1 MNSRNKL
8 KILSESA
15 QYDLCNYVTPSV
27 ESLKNSKISGIY
39 HATSSNGCP
48 IPLFKVLM
56 SNKCNNDCKYCVNH
70 SKRIFSRV
78 EYSPIE
84 LANLFLDY
92 YHNKLVDGLFLSSG
106 VCKNIDSTM
115 ERMIEVAHL
124 LRVNHGYKGYIH
136 LKILP
141 GSSYDMIK
149 RAMSLSNRVS
159 INIEAATSDGFQELT
174 STKDYNIDILRRMK
188 WIKRISK
195 KNPNF
200 APSGQTTQ
208 FIVGANNESDQEI
221 LRRVQWLYKNFEIK
235 RSYFSQFQP
244 LKETPLEDHP
254 KPHPK
259 RSPRLYQADSLIT
272 YYGFELDEILF
283 HDDGNLD
290 LDEDPKYMMAMN
302 NLEDFPVEIN
312 SASFKELIRVPGIG
326 KISAQ
331 RIISKKRGGFVF
343 KKLEDLKK
351 VGVVIKRAERFVK
364 FNGSYQ
370 KTLY

>member
-1 MNSRNKL
+1 MNSKNKL
-8 KILSESA
+8 KILSDSA

-27 ESLKNSKISGIY
+27 ESLKNSKIPGIY
-39 HATSSNGCP
+39 HTSSSNGCSIP
-48 IPLFKVLM
+48 IFKVLM

-70 SKRIFSRV
+70 SKRKFSRV
-78 EYSPIE
+78 EYSPKE
-84 LANLFLDY
+84 LTNLFLDY
-92 YHNKLVDGLFLSSG
+92 YNDKLVDGLFLSSG
-106 VCKNIDSTM
+106 VCRNIDSTM
-115 ERMIEVAHL
+115 ERMIEVSRL

-174 STKDYNIDILRRMK
+174 STKDYKIDILRRMK

-195 KNPNF
+195 KNRGF

-208 FIVGANNESDQEI
+208 FIVGANNESDKEI
-221 LRRVQWLYKNFEIK
+221 LSRVQWLYNNFGMK
-235 RSYFSQFQP
+235 RSYFSAFQP
-244 LKETPLEDHP
+244 LEETPLENHP

-259 RSPRLYQADSLIT
+259 RSPRLYQADSLLN
-272 YYGFELDEILF
+272 YYGFELDEIF
-283 HDDGNLD
+283 FNEDGNLEVD
-290 LDEDPKYMMAMN
+290 DDPKYIMALN
-302 NLEDFPVEIN
+302 NPEDFPVEIN

-331 RIISKKRGGFVF
+331 RIIYKKRGGFVF
-343 KKLEDLKK
+343 KRLEDLKK
-351 VGVVIKRAERFVK
+351 VGVVIKRAEAFVK